1 MLDNDETM
9 AEEAGESPIEQTNE
23 AASWLGRQ
31 TVAQTRSFTPG
42 GQSSHDQATNAS
54 SYFSQLSGACGCDT
68 HGMAQAGAYEGVDR
82 AAANAHP
89 PGSWSL
95 RPAAWTS

>member
-9 AEEAGESPIEQTNE
+9 AEEAGESPVEQVNE

-31 TVAQTRSFTPG
+31 TVAQTRGFTPQ
-42 GQSSHDQATNAS
+42 GQTSHDQATNAT
-54 SYFSQLSGACGCDT
+54 SYHSQMMGSCGGDT
-68 HGMAQAGAYEGVDR
+68 HALSQSLAYDSVAQ
-82 AAANAHP
+82 AAANARP
-89 PGSWSL
+89 PGSWQP